1 MARSCK
7 AARIRARPQRC
18 IGRSFA
24 NIGEEVFGEV
34 AKKSDLVTMRCDG
47 ERESVA
53 FGDEGIEL
61 LRTFELMK
69 RSFASGAFPRENEG
83 VEVRARPVLGLNS
96 QTKETGG
103 SSPIRPES
111 STPFTSV
118 LILLAICTHEDA
130 GGMRPA
136 RHKMSL
142 EGRAQCKQR
151 PGIECQRSWHCA
163 RRLSYPS
170 SGEGVMLLC
179 EFSCELVE
187 RHSWK

>member
-96 QTKETGG
+96 QTKKPGDLHRSG
-103 SSPIRPES
+103 QSRLRHLLRSSSYWRFARMKMQEECVQPVTRCPLKEEL
-111 STPFTSV
+111 SV
-118 LILLAICTHEDA
+118 NNVLA
-130 GGMRPA
+130 
-136 RHKMSL
+136 
-142 EGRAQCKQR
+142 
-151 PGIECQRSWHCA
+151 
-163 RRLSYPS
+163 
-170 SGEGVMLLC
+170 
-179 EFSCELVE
+179 
-187 RHSWK
+187 